1 MEEKNI
7 SKVFKPIRYPKISNF
22 RIHTD
27 ASLEDWGGSMG
38 NVSTGG
44 AWLLDEKL
52 MHINILELKAT
63 LLALK

>member
-1 MEEKNI
+1 MVEKNI
-7 SKVFKPIRYPKISNF
+7 SKVFKPIRYPKISIT
-22 RIHTD
+22 IHTD

-38 NVSTGG
+38 NVFTGG

-52 MHINILELKAT
+52 MHINILELKTT